1 MKSSISVVLALVLC
15 GAFLPSA
22 GGLTRVKPIATLKAS
37 DGAAGDLFGS
47 SVAVDSST
55 GTIVVGAQGHNQDV
69 GAVYVFQNNLQ
80 VAELT
85 CSDCGDGLG
94 FGFSVAIAGNV
105 IAASNGT
112 GYFVF
117 VQPEGGWQNM
127 TETADLASPSSPPG
141 AAGGV
146 AIAGN
151 VILGGSSIFVE
162 PEAGWV
168 STSTPDA
175 TLTLPFNCGFNCV
188 SSSSLSADG
197 STVAIGGYNQG
208 NGNVQA
214 VGVYAM
220 PLGGWKDAG
229 AVAPVGQ
236 LTMVAVRGCDLGAS
250 VALFD
255 NMVIGGCPQ
264 PHGGNNT
271 YLAGA
276 LEVFEESEGGW
287 TNQNPNFQLRIASTW
302 AHDSRQAG
310 LGSSVAVDTGVIL
323 AGAPGANTGKSHP
336 CGAAFVYFEPE
347 GGWAKVKP
355 TYALIGSD
363 GGCPFTGESVAT
375 SGGIYVAG
383 AIDYGSRFRGSPGAA
398 FVYQPGLAKRR

>member
-1 MKSSISVVLALVLC
+1 MKSSISVLLTLVLC
-15 GAFLPSA
+15 GAFFPRAS
-22 GGLTRVKPIATLKAS
+22 GQTRVKPIATLKAS
-37 DGAAGDLFGS
+37 DGAADDFFGG

-69 GAVYVFQNNLQ
+69 GAAYVFQNNLQ

-94 FGFSVAIAGNV
+94 FGSSVAIAGNV
-105 IAASNGT
+105 IAASNGA

-117 VQPEGGWQNM
+117 VQPKGGWQNM
-127 TETADLASPSSPPG
+127 TESAELTAPG
-141 AAGGV
+141 TQGNRV
-146 AIAGN
+146 VIAGN
-151 VILGGSSIFVE
+151 VILGGSSIFVK
-162 PEAGWV
+162 PEGGWV

-175 TLTLPFNCGFNCV
+175 TLTLPFSFY
-188 SSSSLSADG
+188 SASSLSADG

-214 VGVYAM
+214 VAVYAM

-271 YLAGA
+271 YLSGA
-276 LEVFEESEGGW
+276 LEVFEEPEGGW
-287 TNQNPNFQLRIASTW
+287 SSETTTFQLRIGSQWSGGNKGA
-302 AHDSRQAG
+302 AH
-310 LGSSVAVDTGVIL
+310 LGSSVAVDTGVII
-323 AGAPGANTGKSHP
+323 AGAPQAATGPTHS

-355 TYALIGSD
+355 TYALIGNGD
-363 GGCPFTGESVAT
+363 GCPATGSSVAT

-383 AIDYGSRFRGSPGAA
+383 AIDYGSRFKGEPGAA
-398 FVYQPGLAKRR
+398 FVYQPDPAKRR